1 MSIDVV
7 CTHQLSYH
15 VGGAA
20 ADALGWANGPDGE
33 VARFF
38 VPGFLPCG
46 ECSLCRRGLV
56 GACAAALHPLS
67 RTIATS
73 ATSRSGHS
81 VALPARFLAAI
92 DEPPGLPA
100 LADEVALLA
109 GVASFALHAIAAAS
123 LAPGDVAIW
132 LGAGPIATA
141 GIALCQARD
150 VSAFRLDGDAAA
162 LLAELSV
169 ATSTAVSA
177 HGSRKRLLFITEPSA
192 RAWSEAV
199 KLGEPGAVFVAL
211 GSEATHLAGPLE
223 LPAEA
228 RVLLVSAYH
237 PDFVPEALAALRR
250 PELEPLRQRLAADKS
265 TGAGDLVVT
274 RL

>member
-7 CTHQLSYH
+7 CTHQLAYR

-56 GACAAALHPLS
+56 GACAAALRPLS
-67 RTIATS
+67 RTTAAS
-73 ATSRSGHS
+73 ATTTTPSGHS
-81 VALPARFLAAI
+81 VAVPARFLAAI

-100 LADEVALLA
+100 LPDEVALLA
-109 GVASFALHAIAAAS
+109 GVAAFALHAMAIAS

-132 LGAGPIATA
+132 LGTGPVTTA

-150 VSAFRLDGDAAA
+150 ASAFRLEGDAPA

-192 RAWSEAV
+192 IAWSEAV

-211 GSEATHLAGPLE
+211 GPQAPQLPGPLE
-223 LPAEA
+223 LPADA

-250 PELEPLRQRLAADKS
+250 PELEPLRQRLAQDS
-265 TGAGDLVVT
+265 AGDLVVT